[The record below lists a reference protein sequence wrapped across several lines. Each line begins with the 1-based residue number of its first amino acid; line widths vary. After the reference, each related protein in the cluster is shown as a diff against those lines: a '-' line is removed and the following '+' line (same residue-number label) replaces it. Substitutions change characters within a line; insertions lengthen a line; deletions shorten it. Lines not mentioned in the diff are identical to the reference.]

1 MMHIGTEMKALSRIM
16 SSLFNRSSKPELFV
30 SQLAGTICVKDILD
44 PQLPET
50 DTSPEVFGSDTII
63 SQECTIR
70 LCLLASSNYL

>member
-1 MMHIGTEMKALSRIM
+1 M

-30 SQLAGTICVKDILD
+30 SQLDDTICVKDILD

-63 SQECTIR
+63 SQECAIR
-70 LCLLASSNYL
+70 LCLLASSNCLLS